1 MSVVAH
7 SALQASTAPPPLL
20 LPPCWWRE
28 YQLIQILSTE
38 KVIFS
43 VFDSKKT
50 HHISNS
56 ECVDC
61 VESLQVKKADVVRRY
76 DTT

>member
-1 MSVVAH
+1 M
-7 SALQASTAPPPLL
+7 LCLLLLL
-20 LPPCWWRE
+20 LPADGE

-61 VESLQVKKADVVRRY
+61 VESLQVKKADVVRY

>member
-1 MSVVAH
+1 M
-7 SALQASTAPPPLL
+7 LCLLLLLLLL
-20 LPPCWWRE
+20 LPAYGE